1 MKNFMEV
8 LFWLAEYIFQFW
20 KCGGPVRNKNPI
32 CCLTD
37 ISQQCLNYYYYNGTI
52 TPESSEPSLSARLCP
67 PQRTC
72 WRTFYERRWTIL
84 KSILLLKI
92 KLANSP
98 LVLFLHHLA
107 DHSHSLLSASCHS
120 WLVQLRKNLVRC
132 CIECMNTGI
141 EDCTFLEPVLIT
153 SGLRLIK
160 SAVEVSLFS
169 FPFSSIQPSW
179 YRTHQSPV
187 VVCKRCWSINTGS
200 MSVICFEL

>member
-1 MKNFMEV
+1 MEQLPLNLQSHLCQLGFV
-8 LFWLAEYIFQFW
+8 LLRELVGTPFTNGDEPFW
-20 KCGGPVRNKNPI
+20 KV
-32 CCLTD
+32 
-37 ISQQCLNYYYYNGTI
+37 S
-52 TPESSEPSLSARLCP
+52 
-67 PQRTC
+67 
-72 WRTFYERRWTIL
+72 F
-84 KSILLLKI
+84 LLKI

-98 LVLFLHHLA
+98 LVLLLHHLA
-107 DHSHSLLSASCHS
+107 DHCHSLLSASCHC

-132 CIECMNTGI
+132 CIECMNTWI
-141 EDCTFLEPVLIT
+141 EDCTFLEPLLIT

-187 VVCKRCWSINTGS
+187 VVCKRCWSTN

>member
-1 MKNFMEV
+1 MSS
-8 LFWLAEYIFQFW
+8 LFY
-20 KCGGPVRNKNPI
+20 
-32 CCLTD
+32 
-37 ISQQCLNYYYYNGTI
+37 GTI
-52 TPESSEPSLSARLCP
+52 TLESSEPSLSARLCP

-72 WRTFYERRWTIL
+72 WHTFYERRWTIL
-84 KSILLLKI
+84 KSFFFLKI
-92 KLANSP
+92 KLTNSP

-107 DHSHSLLSASCHS
+107 DHCHSLLSASCHC

-132 CIECMNTGI
+132 CIECMNTWI
-141 EDCTFLEPVLIT
+141 EDSTFLEPLLIT

-187 VVCKRCWSINTGS
+187 VVCKRCWSTN
-200 MSVICFEL
+200 MSLISFEL